1 MRYLLFLIFPVFLF
15 SQVNLSG
22 EIKDQTGY
30 PIMGANIIV
39 VNNET
44 QILDG
49 FGISNDNGYFSLNLK
64 KDTEFNIKITF
75 IGYKPIELNISL
87 SDDLVKNF
95 IWASLEKTWGYVL
108 VPHCSSYCD
117 FPSPSEPPYQP
128 KAEEER
134 ERSDTVPTST

>member
-1 MRYLLFLIFPVFLF
+1 MKKIIFFLLFPLYILSQSSF
-15 SQVNLSG
+15 SG
-22 EIKDQTGY
+22 IIKDSSGY
-30 PIMGANIIV
+30 PIMGANIIA

-87 SDDLVKNF
+87 KDKLTLNSS
-95 IWASLEKTWGYVL
+95 IRLEKE
-108 VPHCSSYCD
+108 SIKNID
-117 FPSPSEPPYQP
+117 FEKYGLFS
-128 KAEEER
+128 
-134 ERSDTVPTST
+134 

>member
-1 MRYLLFLIFPVFLF
+1 MRYLFFLIFPFFLF

-30 PIMGANIIV
+30 PIMGANIIA

-87 SDDLVKNF
+87 SDDLVKDF
-95 IWASLEKTWGYVL
+95 ILDQQAEALDEVELVYEMPVEIKGDTIVYSADAFNLSLI
-108 VPHCSSYCD
+108 HI
-117 FPSPSEPPYQP
+117 
-128 KAEEER
+128 
-134 ERSDTVPTST
+134 

>member
-1 MRYLLFLIFPVFLF
+1 MKYVIILLFPYLIF
-15 SQVNLSG
+15 SQVNISG

-30 PIMGANIIV
+30 PIMGANIIA

-87 SDDLVKNF
+87 SEDVVKDFILEEQAEALDEVELVYEMPVEIKGDTIVYSADAFNL
-95 IWASLEKTWGYVL
+95 SLI
-108 VPHCSSYCD
+108 HI
-117 FPSPSEPPYQP
+117 
-128 KAEEER
+128 
-134 ERSDTVPTST
+134 